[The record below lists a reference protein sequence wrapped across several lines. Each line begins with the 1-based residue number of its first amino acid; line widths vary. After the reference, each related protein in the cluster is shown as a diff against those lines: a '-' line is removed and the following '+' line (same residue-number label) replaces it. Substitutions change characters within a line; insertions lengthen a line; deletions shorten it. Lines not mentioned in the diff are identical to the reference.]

1 MDVRVS
7 REIAELSAETALIVL
22 VFDGAGPSSRAVDA
36 LGADQ
41 VALLEQTGRFP
52 SSRYKTTMVHSDGH
66 HPAVLYISGG
76 EGAGLENIIVMRL
89 AAAAARTALSERYSR
104 LAFLDPEL
112 IDAFDFGHAVTEGAI
127 RGAYDPA
134 LKKSK
139 REQTTQLLELVLIS
153 SRDGAAVQQGADLGR
168 IVGEANTLA
177 RDLINLPPNDLTPTV
192 FAERAEQL
200 AGECGL
206 RCDVLEEQ
214 AMRDLGMGAIL
225 GVAAGSAE
233 PPRLIVLHYGSD
245 DAPTKLSLVGKGLTF
260 DSGGLSLK
268 TAEGMETMKHDMGGG
283 GAVVA
288 GMVAIA
294 HLKPANIQVTAYVGA
309 TENMPGGKAMRPGDV
324 LTALNGETIEVLNTD
339 AEGRLVLADLLAYA
353 KQQGA
358 THVVDFATLTG
369 GAVVALGTACSLAAG
384 HSNSWVASVVEAAE
398 RGLERAWRM
407 PLFEEYRQAMD
418 SEVADIK
425 NSGGRQASPLTA
437 SAFLSDFAEGMEW
450 AHIDIAGTSWSDRG
464 SAYQAKGATGEGV
477 GTIVSLVRW
486 MSESQ

>member
-7 REIAELSAETALIVL
+7 RELSELSAETALIVF
-22 VFDGAGPSSRAVDA
+22 VFEGADPSSRAVNL

-66 HPAVLYISGG
+66 RPAVLYIGGG
-76 EGAGLENIIVMRL
+76 EGDGLENIIVMRL
-89 AAAAARTALSERYSR
+89 AAAAARTALAERYSR

-112 IDAFDFGHAVTEGAI
+112 IDAFEFGHAVTEGAI
-127 RGAYDPA
+127 RGAYDPG

-139 REQTTQLLELVLIS
+139 REQTTQLLELVLLS
-153 SRDGAAVQQGADLGR
+153 SRDGATVQSGADLGR

-192 FAERAEQL
+192 FAERAQQL
-200 AGECGL
+200 AGESGL
-206 RCDVLEEQ
+206 RCEVLDEH
-214 AMRDLGMGAIL
+214 AMQDLGMGAIL

-233 PPRLIVLHYGSD
+233 PPRLIMLRYGSD
-245 DAPTKLSLVGKGLTF
+245 NAPTKLSLIGKGLTF

-283 GAVVA
+283 GAVMA

-294 HLKPANIQVTAYVGA
+294 HLKPANVQVTAYVGA

-324 LTALNGETIEVLNTD
+324 LTALNGESIEVLNTD

-486 MSESQ
+486 MSEQP

>member
-1 MDVRVS
+1 MEVRVAS
-7 REIAELSAETALIVL
+7 EISELSPETALIIFI
-22 VFDGAGPSSRAVDA
+22 FDGAAPSSRPIDI

-41 VALLEQTGRFP
+41 VALLEQTGRLP

-66 HPAVLYISGG
+66 HPAVVYIGGG
-76 EGAGLENIIVMRL
+76 ERASLENIIVMRL
-89 AAAAARTALSERYSR
+89 AAAAARTALSERYSQ

-112 IDAFDFGHAVTEGAI
+112 IDPVEFGHVVTEGAI
-127 RGAYDPA
+127 RGAYDPGIR
-134 LKKSK
+134 KSK
-139 REQTTQLLELVLIS
+139 RDEPPQLLELVLVS
-153 SRDGAAVQQGADLGR
+153 SRDKTALQQGADLGR

-177 RDLINLPPNDLTPTV
+177 RDLINLPPNDLTPVV
-192 FAERAEQL
+192 FAERAQQL
-200 AGECGL
+200 AEECGL
-206 RCDVLEEQ
+206 RCEVLEEQ

-233 PPRLIVLHYGSD
+233 PPRVIVLRYGTD
-245 DAPTKLSLVGKGLTF
+245 DASVKLSLIGKGLTF

-294 HLKPANIQVTAYVGA
+294 RVKPPNIQVTAYVGA

-324 LTALNGETIEVLNTD
+324 LTALNGERIEVLNTD

-384 HSNSWVASVVEAAE
+384 HSNGWVASVVEAAE
-398 RGLERAWRM
+398 RGLERTWQM

-418 SEVADIK
+418 SEIADIK

-464 SAYQAKGATGEGV
+464 SAYQSKGATGEGV

-486 MSESQ
+486 MSEKQ

>member
-7 REIAELSAETALIVL
+7 SRISELSAETALIVF
-22 VFDGAGPSSRAVDA
+22 VFDGSERSSRAVDV
-36 LGADQ
+36 LGAGQ
-41 VALLEQTGRFP
+41 VALLEQAGRVR
-52 SSRYKTTMVHSDGH
+52 SSRYKTTMVHSDGQ
-66 HPAVLYISGG
+66 HPAVLYIGGG
-76 EGAGLENIIVMRL
+76 EGEGLENIIVMRL
-89 AAAAARTALSERYSR
+89 AAAAAKTALSERYSR
-104 LAFLDPEL
+104 LAFLDPET
-112 IDAFDFGHAVTEGAI
+112 IDAFEFAHAVTEGAI
-127 RGAYDPA
+127 RGAYDPG

-139 REQTTQLLELVLIS
+139 REQATQLQDLVLLS
-153 SRDGAAVQQGADLGR
+153 SSDETTLQQGAELGR
-168 IVGEANTLA
+168 IVGEASTLA
-177 RDLINLPPNDLTPTV
+177 RDLINLPPNDLTPTI
-192 FAERAEQL
+192 FAERAQQL

-206 RCDVLEEQ
+206 RCEVLDEH
-214 AMRDLGMGAIL
+214 AMRHLGMGAIL

-233 PPRLIVLHYGSD
+233 PPRLIVLRYGSD
-245 DAPTKLSLVGKGLTF
+245 DAPTKLSLIGKGLTF

-288 GMVAIA
+288 GMVGIA
-294 HLKPANIQVTAYVGA
+294 RLKPANVQVTAYVGA

-353 KQQGA
+353 KQQGT

-398 RGLERAWRM
+398 RGLERAWQM

-450 AHIDIAGTSWSDRG
+450 AHIDIAGTSWSDQG

-486 MSESQ
+486 MSEQQ

>member
-7 REIAELSAETALIVL
+7 REIAELSAETALIVF
-22 VFDGAGPSSRAVDA
+22 VFDETQSSSRAVEV
-36 LGADQ
+36 LGAGQ
-41 VALLEQTGRFP
+41 VALLQQTGRIP
-52 SSRYKTTMVHSDGH
+52 SSRYETTMVHSNGD
-66 HPAVLYISGG
+66 HPAVLYIGGG
-76 EGAGLENIIVMRL
+76 EGTDLENIIVMRL
-89 AAAAARTALSERYSR
+89 AAAAARAALSERYSR

-112 IDAFDFGHAVTEGAI
+112 IDGFEFAHAVTEGAI
-127 RGAYDPA
+127 RGAYDPG
-134 LKKSK
+134 LKKSN
-139 REQTTQLLELVLIS
+139 REQAAQILELVLVS
-153 SRDGAAVQQGADLGR
+153 SRDETTLHQGANLGR

-192 FAERAEQL
+192 FAERAQQL

-206 RCDVLEEQ
+206 RCDVLDEQ
-214 AMRDLGMGAIL
+214 AMRDLGTGAIL

-233 PPRLIVLHYGSD
+233 PPRLIVLGYGSD

-294 HLKPANIQVTAYVGA
+294 RLKPANIQVTAYVGA

-353 KQQGA
+353 KKQGA

-384 HSNSWVASVVEAAE
+384 HSNSWVASVVDAAE

-407 PLFEEYRQAMD
+407 PLFEEYRHAMD

-486 MSESQ
+486 MSENQ

>member
-1 MDVRVS
+1 MEVRVS
-7 REIAELSAETALIVL
+7 TEISELSAETALIVF
-22 VFDGAGPSSRAVDA
+22 VFDGAAPSSRAVDV
-36 LGADQ
+36 LGAGHG
-41 VALLEQTGRFP
+41 ALLERTGRFP
-52 SSRYKTTMVHSDGH
+52 SSRYKMTMVHSDGH
-66 HPAVLYISGG
+66 HPAVLYIGGG
-76 EGAGLENIIVMRL
+76 EREGLDNIIVMRL
-89 AAAAARTALSERYSR
+89 AAAAARTALSDRYSR

-112 IDAFDFGHAVTEGAI
+112 IDAFGFAHAVTEGAT
-127 RGAYDPA
+127 RGAYDPG
-134 LKKSK
+134 LRKSK
-139 REQTTQLLELVLIS
+139 REQATQLQELVLVS
-153 SRDGAAVQQGADLGR
+153 SADEATLHRGADLGR

-177 RDLINLPPNDLTPTV
+177 RDLINLPPNDLTPV
-192 FAERAEQL
+192 IFAERARQL
-200 AGECGL
+200 AGECDL
-206 RCDVLEEQ
+206 RCDVLDEQ

-233 PPRLIVLHYGSD
+233 PARLIVMRYGSD

-283 GAVVA
+283 GAVIA

-294 HLKPANIQVTAYVGA
+294 RLKPANIQVTAYVGA

-324 LTALNGETIEVLNTD
+324 LTALNGESIEVLNTD

-384 HSNSWVASVVEAAE
+384 HSNDWVAAVVEAAA
-398 RGLERAWRM
+398 RGLERAWQM

-450 AHIDIAGTSWSDRG
+450 AHIDIAGTSWSSQG
-464 SAYQAKGATGEGV
+464 SAFQAKGATGEGV

-486 MSESQ
+486 MSEKQ